1 MLCRIRFWVQV
12 AAQLNLLQAAQSRA
26 GAANSKPGL
35 PSRGCCR
42 RSSQTVSAASQGFSA
57 STITV
62 PLSKAELLPEFLPL
76 A

>member
-1 MLCRIRFWVQV
+1 MLCRIRFRAQV

-35 PSRGCCR
+35 PSRGCCG
-42 RSSQTVSAASQGFSA
+42 RSSRTVSAASQGFSA
-57 STITV
+57 SSISV
-62 PLSKAELLPEFLPL
+62 PLSKDEFLPEFLPL